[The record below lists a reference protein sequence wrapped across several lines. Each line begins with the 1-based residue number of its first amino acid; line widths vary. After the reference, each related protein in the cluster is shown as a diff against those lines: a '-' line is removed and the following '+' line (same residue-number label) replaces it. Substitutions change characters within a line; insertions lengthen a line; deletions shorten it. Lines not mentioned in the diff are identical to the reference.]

1 MVQVPWIVEA
11 LRCTAPRS
19 VSPALLRRKRLDA
32 GNVGLVCRVAAPI
45 RVQVSMHV
53 FIFAACN
60 GHAAL
65 TGLWSAQDRLL
76 AAEGS
81 ARSRGDPKSA
91 SRKAST

>member
-1 MVQVPWIVEA
+1 MVQVPWMVGA
-11 LRCTAPRS
+11 SRCTAPRS
-19 VSPALLRRKRLDA
+19 VSAALLRRKRLHA
-32 GNVGLVCRVAAPI
+32 GSVGLVWRVAASI
-45 RVQVSMHV
+45 RIQVSIHV
-53 FIFAACN
+53 FICAACN

-65 TGLWSAQDRLL
+65 TGLWFAQDRLL